1 MNRPKLYDQQ
11 GRPVHLGLELG
22 KGGEGSVFEVAEAPE
37 LVAKIYHQ
45 PIDARKAGKLAA
57 MVRQQGP
64 GLLEV
69 AAWPVGTLSRAP
81 RGSAVGLLMPRV
93 SGFKPVHLLY
103 GPKSRLAEFP
113 QATWSFLVHTA
124 CNVARALAVVHAG
137 GNVVGDINHGNL
149 LVSSR
154 AMIKLI
160 DCDSFQIEA
169 DRRRFLCEV
178 GVPTHTPP
186 ELQGFNLRT
195 VPRTPNHDAFGL
207 AVVLFQLL
215 FLGRHPFS
223 GTYQRPGDMP
233 LEQAIREF
241 RFAYGSQAETRQMRQ
256 PPRTPPLAITSPPVA
271 TLFER
276 AFSPHGARDGG
287 RPRPGEWIAALEN
300 LRLRACAR
308 RPVHT
313 YAATL
318 DSCPWCPIEIATGT
332 ALFKAPGPVRAAVEA
347 FDVAAVWER
356 ILAVHAPG
364 PTPEVELLMQANI
377 PYLKQLTWMKIVKSS
392 LFIGVIGIIPTFVAS
407 DHHGAGGEV
416 LGILVTVLT
425 IGLFARR
432 YLRVAAAVEKAE
444 GQLDEL
450 KRLWEHQPD
459 GSSFQALIQHLDQIT
474 QSYFDL
480 PAVQQRRLA
489 ELGEGLRKR
498 QLERHL
504 DLFHIDVSGLAGL
517 EPGILATLQS
527 YGIETAADAT
537 AANLLKVPGLDKDL
551 IDRLYAWRQQLEN
564 AFQFDA
570 ARGIDS
576 DDLIALH
583 DAMDEARKDF
593 ERELLAGPEQ
603 LRKSTDSIARRR
615 VLLKDQIT
623 AAVIIRNMAVEKL
636 CRMIS

>member
-11 GRPVHLGLELG
+11 GRAVHLGPELG
-22 KGGEGSVFEVAEAPE
+22 KGGEGSVFEVAEASE

-45 PIDARKAGKLAA
+45 PIDARKADKLAA

-113 QATWSFLVHTA
+113 QATWSFLVHAA

-186 ELQGFNLRT
+186 ELQGLNLRT

-207 AVVLFQLL
+207 AVMLFQLL

-223 GTYQRPGDMP
+223 GTFLRPGDMP
-233 LEQAIREF
+233 LEQAIREL
-241 RFAYGSQAETRQMRQ
+241 RFAYGSQAEARQMRQ
-256 PPRTPPLAITSPPVA
+256 PPRTPPLAIASPPVA

-276 AFSPHGARDGG
+276 AFSPHGMRDGG

-318 DSCPWCPIEIATGT
+318 DACPWCPIEITTGT
-332 ALFKAPGPVRAAVEA
+332 ALFKAPGAVRAVVDA

-364 PTPEVELLMQANI
+364 AASLPEDRLSPQLFSRIQGQAWKRSWI
-377 PYLKQLTWMKIVKSS
+377 C
-392 LFIGVIGIIPTFVAS
+392 LFLALIGLVGSTA
-407 DHHGAGGEV
+407 ARNGGEV
-416 LGILVTVLT
+416 LLALGLT
-425 IGLFARR
+425 FAMSLLGLPFWTAAR
-432 YLRVAAAVEKAE
+432 AAGKAQD
-444 GQLDEL
+444 QLDEL
-450 KRLWEHQPD
+450 KRLWGHQPD
-459 GSSFQALIQHLDQIT
+459 GSSFQALLQHLDQVT
-474 QSYFDL
+474 RSYLDL

-498 QLERHL
+498 QLERYL
-504 DLFHIDVSGLAGL
+504 DLHRIDGSGL
-517 EPGILATLQS
+517 EPAVLATLQS
-527 YGIETAADAT
+527 YGIETAADAV
-537 AANLLKVPGLDKDL
+537 AVSLVKVPGLDPALADQL
-551 IDRLYAWRQQLEN
+551 QAWRRQLEN

-570 ARGIDS
+570 GRGIDS

-583 DAMDEARKDF
+583 DAMDEVRKDF
-593 ERELLAGPEQ
+593 EQELLAGPEQ
-603 LRKSTDSIARRR
+603 LRKSAESIAVRRTSLYYQIDATLKARDEAVTSLVMMLNRRR
-615 VLLKDQIT
+615 
-623 AAVIIRNMAVEKL
+623 
-636 CRMIS
+636 